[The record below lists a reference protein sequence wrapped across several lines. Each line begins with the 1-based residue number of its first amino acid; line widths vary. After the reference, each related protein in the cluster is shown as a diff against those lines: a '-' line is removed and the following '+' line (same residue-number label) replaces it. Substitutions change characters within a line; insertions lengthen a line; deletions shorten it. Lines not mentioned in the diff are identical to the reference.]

1 MKTFKLDNEPKIATG
16 FKVPDS
22 YFDDFQSKIDQR
34 LQENETPT
42 ISIFAKRKTWF
53 FAAAAVFIMA
63 LSIPLIN
70 IMLTS
75 STEIDKDTL
84 EMYLNNQT
92 NLSNDD
98 IVELLNEEDI
108 QKIKIDLKIED
119 QELEDILTTNCNME
133 EYIVD

>member
-42 ISIFAKRKTWF
+42 ISLFAKRKTWL
-53 FAAAAVFIMA
+53 FAAAAVFILA
-63 LSIPLIN
+63 LSIPLLN
-70 IMLTS
+70 IMHTS

-84 EMYLNNQT
+84 EMYLSNQT

>member
-1 MKTFKLDNEPKIATG
+1 MKTFKLDKEPKIATG

-34 LQENETPT
+34 LQENETQT
-42 ISIFAKRKTWF
+42 ISLFAKRKTWF
-53 FAAAAVFIMA
+53 FTAAAVFIMA
-63 LSIPLIN
+63 LSIPSLN
-70 IMLTS
+70 IMQSS
-75 STEIDKDTL
+75 STDIDKDTL
-84 EMYLNNQT
+84 ERYLSNQT

-108 QKIKIDLKIED
+108 QKMKIDLKIED
-119 QELEDILTTNCNME
+119 QELEDILSTNCNIE

>member
-16 FKVPDS
+16 FKVPDA
-22 YFDDFQSKIDQR
+22 YFDDFQSKIDHR

-42 ISIFAKRKTWF
+42 ISLFAKRKTWF
-53 FAAAAVFIMA
+53 FVAAAVFIMA
-63 LSIPLIN
+63 LSIPLLN
-70 IMLTS
+70 IMFTS

-84 EMYLNNQT
+84 EMYLGNQT

-98 IVELLNEEDI
+98 IVELLNEDDI

>member
-16 FKVPDS
+16 FKVPDT

-34 LQENETPT
+34 LLENETPT
-42 ISIFAKRKTWF
+42 ISLFAKRKTWF
-53 FAAAAVFIMA
+53 LAAAAVFIVA
-63 LSIPLIN
+63 LSIPLLN
-70 IMLTS
+70 IIFTS

-84 EMYLNNQT
+84 EMYLSNQT

>member
-1 MKTFKLDNEPKIATG
+1 MKTFKLDNEPKIGTG
-16 FKVPDS
+16 FKVPDA
-22 YFDDFQSKIDQR
+22 YFDDLQNKVEQR

-42 ISIFAKRKTWF
+42 ISLFAKGKTWL
-53 FAAAAVFIMA
+53 FAAAAVFILA
-63 LSIPLIN
+63 LSIPLLN
-70 IMLTS
+70 IMHTS
-75 STEIDKDTL
+75 STDIDKDTL
-84 EMYLNNQT
+84 EMYLSNQT

-119 QELEDILTTNCNME
+119 QELEDILTTNCNIE

>member
-42 ISIFAKRKTWF
+42 ISLFAKRKTWF
-53 FAAAAVFIMA
+53 FAAAAVFIIA
-63 LSIPLIN
+63 LSIPLLN

-84 EMYLNNQT
+84 EMYLGNQT

-98 IVELLNEEDI
+98 IVELLNEDDI

>member
-1 MKTFKLDNEPKIATG
+1 MKTFKLDKEPKIATG
-16 FKVPDS
+16 FKVPDA

-34 LQENETPT
+34 LQENETQT
-42 ISIFAKRKTWF
+42 ISLFAKRKSWL

-63 LSIPLIN
+63 LSIPSLN
-70 IMLTS
+70 IMQSS
-75 STEIDKDTL
+75 STDIDKDTL
-84 EMYLNNQT
+84 ERYLSNQT

-108 QKIKIDLKIED
+108 QKMKIDLKIED
-119 QELEDILTTNCNME
+119 QELEDILSTNCNIE

>member
-22 YFDDFQSKIDQR
+22 YFDDLQNKVDQR
-34 LQENETPT
+34 LQDNETPT
-42 ISIFAKRKTWF
+42 ISLFAKRKTWL
-53 FAAAAVFIMA
+53 FAVAAVFILA
-63 LSIPLIN
+63 LSIPLLN
-70 IMLTS
+70 IMNTS

-119 QELEDILTTNCNME
+119 QELEDILTTNCNIE

>member
-34 LQENETPT
+34 LQENETST
-42 ISIFAKRKTWF
+42 ISLFAKRKTWF
-53 FAAAAVFIMA
+53 FAAAALFIMA
-63 LSIPLIN
+63 LSIPLLN
-70 IMLTS
+70 LMFTS

>member
-1 MKTFKLDNEPKIATG
+1 
-16 FKVPDS
+16 
-22 YFDDFQSKIDQR
+22 
-34 LQENETPT
+34 
-42 ISIFAKRKTWF
+42 
-53 FAAAAVFIMA
+53 MA
-63 LSIPLIN
+63 LSIPLLN
-70 IMLTS
+70 VMFTS

-84 EMYLNNQT
+84 EIYLNNQT

>member
-1 MKTFKLDNEPKIATG
+1 MKTFKLDNEPKIASG
-16 FKVPDS
+16 FKVPDA
-22 YFDDFQSKIDQR
+22 YFDDLQSKIDQR

-42 ISIFAKRKTWF
+42 ISLFAKRKTWF
-53 FAAAAVFIMA
+53 IAAAAVFILA
-63 LSIPLIN
+63 LSIPLLN

-84 EMYLNNQT
+84 EMYLGNQT

>member
-1 MKTFKLDNEPKIATG
+1 MKTFKLDNQTKITSG
-16 FKVPDS
+16 FKVPDA
-22 YFDDFQSKIDQR
+22 YFDDLQNKIDQR

-42 ISIFAKRKTWF
+42 ISLFAKRKTWF
-53 FAAAAVFIMA
+53 FAAAAIFIMA
-63 LSIPLIN
+63 LSIPLLN
-70 IMLTS
+70 VMFTS

-98 IVELLNEEDI
+98 IVELLNEEEI

>member
-16 FKVPDS
+16 FKVPDA

-34 LQENETPT
+34 LQENEKPT
-42 ISIFAKRKTWF
+42 ISLFAKRKTWF

-63 LSIPLIN
+63 LSIPLLN
-70 IMLTS
+70 VMFTS

>member
-1 MKTFKLDNEPKIATG
+1 MKTFKLDNDPKIGTG
-16 FKVPDS
+16 FKVPDA

-42 ISIFAKRKTWF
+42 ISLFAKRKTWF

-63 LSIPLIN
+63 LSIPLLN
-70 IMLTS
+70 VMFTS